1 MKDEAQILIDL
12 YGTRNLGKI
21 VDQFVKKIKKPDAD
35 PEALFQ
41 EYLPAL
47 WHGQSFGSTAV
58 RYSAFRKPL
67 KRMRSKRAKRALEL
81 FTFPAA
87 GFELLNKR
95 QDERALEN
103 KNTQEFDSEKV
114 NELIR
119 KIHKM
124 IEDEKFPAGSSR
136 QRPEQVEAYWLA
148 AYLAL
153 ATGRRFTEVL
163 KTMDIS
169 KPGGRRVR
177 ITGLTKK
184 EKGEDILDGACL
196 LDDYKTVK
204 KALTRLREIFPTDD
218 LTIDEVGKKHSYT
231 FNRYLKSK
239 ILEDDSKSFHDLRS
253 MYAEECWRR
262 YGKESG
268 MSHDDF
274 IGHVLGHKKFVT
286 ATDHYLKFKS

>member
-1 MKDEAQILIDL
+1 MKDVAQTLIEL
-12 YGTRNLGKI
+12 YGTRSLEKI
-21 VDQFVKKIKKPDAD
+21 VDQFEKKIKKRDAD
-35 PEALFQ
+35 PDALFQ

-47 WHGQSFGSTAV
+47 WYGQSFGTVAT

-87 GFELLNKR
+87 GFDLLKKR
-95 QDERALEN
+95 QDEKALEK
-103 KNTQEFDSEKV
+103 KNTQEFDSSKV
-114 NELIR
+114 SELIS
-119 KIHKM
+119 KIHEM
-124 IEDEKFPAGSSR
+124 IETEKFPSGESR
-136 QRPEQVEAYWLA
+136 QKPKRIEAYWLA

-153 ATGRRFTEVL
+153 ATGRRFAEVL

-169 KPGGRRVR
+169 KHGTKVK

-184 EKGEDILDGACL
+184 SPGEDILDGACL

-204 KALTRLREIFPTDD
+204 KALTRLREIFRTNHMSVDK
-218 LTIDEVGKKHSYT
+218 VGKKHSYT
-231 FNRYLKSK
+231 FNRYLKQK
-239 ILEDDSKSFHDLRS
+239 ILEDDSKSFHDLRA
-253 MYAEECWRR
+253 MYAEECWKR
-262 YGKESG
+262 YGKDSG

>member
-1 MKDEAQILIDL
+1 MNEDAQILIEL

-21 VDQFVKKIKKPDAD
+21 VDQFEKKIKKRDAD
-35 PEALFQ
+35 PDALFQ

-47 WHGQSFGSTAV
+47 WYGQSFGTVAT

-87 GFELLNKR
+87 GFDLLKKR
-95 QDERALEN
+95 QDEKALEK
-103 KNTQEFDSEKV
+103 KNTQEFDSSKV
-114 NELIR
+114 SELIA

-124 IEDEKFPAGSSR
+124 IETGDFPSGESR
-136 QRPEQVEAYWLA
+136 QKPERIEAYWLA

-169 KPGGRRVR
+169 KHGKKVK
-177 ITGLTKK
+177 ITGITKK
-184 EKGEDILDGACL
+184 APGEDVLDNACL

-204 KALTRLREIFPTDD
+204 KALTRLREIFRTNRMSVDK
-218 LTIDEVGKKHSYT
+218 VGKKHSYT
-231 FNRYLKSK
+231 FNRYLKQK
-239 ILEDDSKSFHDLRS
+239 ILEDDSKSFHDLRA
-253 MYAEECWRR
+253 MYAEECWKR
-262 YGKESG
+262 YGKDSG

>member
-1 MKDEAQILIDL
+1 MKDEAQTLIDL

-35 PEALFQ
+35 PEALLI

-47 WHGQSFGSTAV
+47 WLDQSFGTVAT

-67 KRMRSKRAKRALEL
+67 KRMRSKRAKKALEL

-87 GFELLNKR
+87 GFDLLKKR
-95 QDERALEN
+95 QDEKAMER
-103 KNTQEFDSEKV
+103 KNSEEFDSSKV
-114 NELIR
+114 NALIE

-124 IEDEKFPAGSSR
+124 IETGEFPPGSSR
-136 QRPEQVEAYWLA
+136 QRPEQIEAYWLA

-153 ATGRRFTEVL
+153 ATGRRFAEVL

-169 KPGGRRVR
+169 KHGTNVK
-177 ITGLTKK
+177 ISGLTKK
-184 EKGEDILDGACL
+184 EKGEDVLDNACL

-204 KALTRLREIFPTDD
+204 KALKRLREIFPTDD

-239 ILEDDSKSFHDLRS
+239 ILEDDSKSFHDLRG

-262 YGKESG
+262 YGKESD